1 MFRSFVKLACLT
13 LLSAAIL
20 SVAFAG
26 GEKLRYQLPKGVT
39 NKYKLTSDS
48 KTKAQMMGQD
58 FTTTT
63 WSLFGITLTG
73 EDAGK
78 NGELICVGKVDTNLT
93 KIDSPMMKDTAR
105 VMKEINGKR
114 VRLTLS
120 PLGRTLKSVQV
131 DEIPQTQAMQMMG
144 GGNPTEFLRRLFVEL
159 PEKEAGIGDSW
170 KQTRPDTTNA
180 QGLKII
186 TKPDVTFKIAGSETV
201 GGFECLKIS
210 FEGTSS
216 QYGTGSRQGMELVL
230 DGTVKSKGT
239 VYFAP
244 KEGFMVS
251 LEQTSTNETNISG
264 TGEQMFTAT
273 QSTTSTSKVVLVK

>member
-1 MFRSFVKLACLT
+1 

-26 GEKLRYQLPKGVT
+26 GEKLRYQMPKGVT
-39 NKYKLTSDS
+39 HKYRLTSDS
-48 KTKAQMMGQD
+48 KVQAQMGGQD
-58 FTTTT
+58 FTTTS
-63 WSLFGITLTG
+63 WSLFGISLTG

-78 NGELICVGKVDTNLT
+78 NGELICVGKVDTNLS

-131 DEIPQTQAMQMMG
+131 DEIPQNQAMQMMG
-144 GGNPTEFLRRLFVEL
+144 GGNPSEFLRRLFVEL

-180 QGLKII
+180 QGMKII
-186 TKPDVTFKIAGSETV
+186 TKPDVTFKIAGNETV
-201 GGFECLKIS
+201 GGYECLKIS
-210 FEGTSS
+210 FEGMSS

-230 DGTVKSKGT
+230 DGSVKSKGT

-244 KEGFMVS
+244 KEGLMVS
-251 LEQTSTNETNISG
+251 LEQTSTNEMNISG
-264 TGEQMFTAT
+264 TGEQMFTAV
-273 QSTTSTSKVVLVK
+273 QSTTSASKVVLVK

>member
-1 MFRSFVKLACLT
+1 MFRSFVKIACLT
-13 LLSAAIL
+13 LLSAVVL

-26 GEKLRYQLPKGVT
+26 GEKLRYQMPKGVT

-48 KTKAQMMGQD
+48 KTKSQAMGQD
-58 FTTTT
+58 FSATS
-63 WSLFGITLTG
+63 WSLFGISLTG

-78 NGELICVGKVDTNLT
+78 NGELVCVGKIDTNLS

-131 DEIPQTQAMQMMG
+131 DEIPQSQAMQMMG

-159 PEKEAGIGDSW
+159 PEKEAGVGDSW
-170 KQTRPDTTNA
+170 KQTRPDTSNA
-180 QGLKII
+180 QGMKTI
-186 TKPDVTFKIAGSETV
+186 TKPDVTFKIAGIESV
-201 GGFECLKIS
+201 GGYECLKIS

-216 QYGTGSRQGMELVL
+216 QYGTGSRQGMEMVL

-239 VYFAP
+239 MYFAP
-244 KEGFMVS
+244 KEGLMVA
-251 LEQTSTNETNISG
+251 LEQTSANEMNISG

-273 QSTTSTSKVVLVK
+273 NSTTTTSKIVLVK

>member
-1 MFRSFVKLACLT
+1 MFRSPVKLVCLI

-20 SVAFAG
+20 SIAFAG
-26 GEKLRYQLPKGVT
+26 GEKLRYQMPKGVT
-39 NKYKLTSDS
+39 HKYKLTTDS

-58 FTTTT
+58 FTTTS
-63 WSLFGITLTG
+63 WSYFGISLTG

-78 NGELICVGKVDTNLT
+78 NSELICVGKVDSNLS

-120 PLGRTLKSVQV
+120 PLGKTVKSEVV
-131 DEIPQTQAMQMMG
+131 DEIPQTQATQMMG
-144 GGNPTEFLRRLFVEL
+144 GGNPTDFLRRLFVEL
-159 PEKEAGIGDSW
+159 PEKEAGVGESW

-180 QGLKII
+180 QGMKII
-186 TKPDVTFKIAGSETV
+186 TKPDVTFKIAGNESV
-201 GGFECLKIS
+201 GGYDCLKIT
-210 FEGTSS
+210 FEGASS

-244 KEGFMVS
+244 KEGLMVS
-251 LEQTSTNETNISG
+251 LEQTSANEMNISG
-264 TGEQMFTAT
+264 TGEQMFTAI